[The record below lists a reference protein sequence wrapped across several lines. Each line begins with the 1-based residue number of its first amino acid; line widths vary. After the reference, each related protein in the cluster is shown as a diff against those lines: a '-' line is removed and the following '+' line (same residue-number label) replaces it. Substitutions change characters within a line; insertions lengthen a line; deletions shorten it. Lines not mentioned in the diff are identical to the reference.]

1 MIEALRVDERATWL
15 IQMYSHDDDNLMTY
29 AFNDESTPI
38 EFECDRYIIVVLNI
52 RADARSNEKY
62 TI

>member
-38 EFECDRYIIVVLNI
+38 EFECDNPSGQELVTGLYLELRG
-52 RADARSNEKY
+52 
-62 TI
+62 